1 MPEGTRQLGA
11 QTLASAVPS
20 MSPSELYAAY
30 LDEVDT
36 TAALA
41 SELEG
46 MFVGQDADGPLGII
60 GNWSLTGGVFGVG
73 EARGPIRGAFG
84 ADFQP

>member
-1 MPEGTRQLGA
+1 
-11 QTLASAVPS
+11 

-30 LDEVDT
+30 LEEGGYNVDVGGDT
-36 TAALA
+36 AAALA

-60 GNWSLTGGVFGVG
+60 GNWRLTGDAFGVG
-73 EARGPIRGAFG
+73 ETRGPIRGAFG